1 MLSKNS
7 DLSRL
12 KEKLAAA
19 SAPADN
25 NVQETDSYA
34 VLAAKT
40 GNAAAETGSAA
51 EEAVSIL
58 AVFGTRPEAIKMAPV
73 IRRLKQD
80 KRFECKVCVS
90 GQHRELL
97 DSVLKDMDIVPD
109 HDLNVMREGQGFAEV
124 AGKVM
129 LGLDEYLGT
138 YTPDMILVHGDTTTS
153 VAAALCAFYRGIP
166 VAHVEAGLRTG
177 VKTSPYPE
185 ELNRQLT
192 SRIADLHF
200 APSET
205 AKNNL
210 IAEGV
215 PEERIIVTGNTA
227 IDAIRLAGGGLP
239 KRTGRPYAVVTC
251 HRKENI
257 LYHIADII
265 GAVAG
270 AASVFTDMDFIY
282 LMHPSPEVRNA
293 VSQIAVPQN
302 FRIMDPVPYRQML
315 ELIKGCSFM
324 ITDSGGLQE
333 EAPTLGK
340 PVLLTRDTTE
350 RPEAVAAGN
359 VMVIGTDPQ
368 DIVNSIS
375 MLVTN
380 SSVYESMSQFSSPY
394 GDGHAADMIVD
405 VLAQCFGLA

>member
-7 DLSRL
+7 DLARL
-12 KEKLAAA
+12 KEKIAA
-19 SAPADN
+19 SSAADKNTSVQDNYTAVQNAPAA
-25 NVQETDSYA
+25 QESA
-34 VLAAKT
+34 
-40 GNAAAETGSAA
+40 GAAEK
-51 EEAVSIL
+51 VRIL

-73 IRRLKQD
+73 IKLLKED
-80 KRFECKVCVS
+80 RRFECCVCVS

-124 AGKVM
+124 AGRVM
-129 LGLDEYLGT
+129 LGLNEFLDT

-177 VKTSPYPE
+177 IKTSPYPE

-227 IDAIRLAGGGLP
+227 IDAVRLAGGSMP
-239 KRTGRPYAVVTC
+239 KRAGRPYAIVTC

-257 LYHIADII
+257 LYHITDII
-265 GAVAG
+265 GAVAAAAAQFG
-270 AASVFTDMDFIY
+270 AMDFIY
-282 LMHPSPEVRNA
+282 LMHPSPEVKAA
-293 VSQIAVPQN
+293 VSQIAVPDN
-302 FRIMDPVPYRQML
+302 FKIMDPVPYREML
-315 ELIKGCSFM
+315 ELIKGCSF
-324 ITDSGGLQE
+324 IVTDSGGLQE

-359 VMVIGTDPQ
+359 VMVVGTDPE
-368 DIVNSIS
+368 SIIYS
-375 MLVTN
+375 ITTLITN
-380 SSVYESMSQFSSPY
+380 ADVYKGMSQFSSPY
-394 GDGHAADMIVD
+394 GDGHAAEKTVD